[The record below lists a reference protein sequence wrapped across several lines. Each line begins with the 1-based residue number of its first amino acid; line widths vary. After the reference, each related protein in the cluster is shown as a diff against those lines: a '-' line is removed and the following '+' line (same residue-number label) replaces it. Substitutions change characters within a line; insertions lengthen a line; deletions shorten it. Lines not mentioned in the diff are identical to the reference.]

1 MVQSLRNIPKSKTS
15 NRVQRKGSKRRAK
28 PSKVQKVCDWCGSPY
43 RGVAQ
48 SSYCC
53 PGHMEAASRARKEA
67 LIEPLA
73 QFLHHYSERLTA
85 DLWGRAVQISYGQA
99 ARKAAECIE
108 VNYVGFK
115 YRMMA
120 LGYVYDERLR
130 QWRCPALLVQST
142 IA

>member
-1 MVQSLRNIPKSKTS
+1 MIQAAIPISQKQTS
-15 NRVQRKGSKRRAK
+15 DRVKRKASKRRAS
-28 PSKVQKVCDWCGSPY
+28 PSKSRKKCLWCDHWY
-43 RGVAQ
+43 TGVAQ
-48 SSYCC
+48 SDYCC
-53 PGHMEAASRARKEA
+53 TGHMEAASRARKEA

-73 QFLHHYSERLTA
+73 QFLHHYSERMTA

-115 YRMMA
+115 YRMLA

-130 QWRCPALLVQST
+130 RWHRPALLK
-142 IA
+142 